1 MARTIN
7 IAIAGLGTVG
17 AETYRIIREE
27 SDFLKARSSAN
38 FNVVAV
44 SAKSKDKKR
53 DIDLTGAEW
62 ITDCRDIPDIDN
74 IDVVIELVGGSEGIA
89 KELVEKAIKNGKSV
103 ITANKALVATHGNNI
118 GELVAKHDVMFGYE
132 AAVAGGIPII
142 KTIREGLASNRIG
155 KVYGILNG
163 TCNYILSIMRETGRE
178 FEDILADAQ
187 RLGYAEAD
195 PSFDVDGVDAAHKLA
210 ILSAIAFQ
218 TPINFNSV
226 YVEGIRLISPIDID
240 FATELGYRI
249 KLLGIGELLGYGLQ
263 QRVRPC
269 LVPVN
274 VPIAQV
280 EDVFNAVA
288 AEAEGL
294 GTSLSYGR
302 GAGAGPTSSAVLSD
316 LLDFANNRRT
326 SFLGTANSE
335 LVIRPIEEL
344 QKLSGPYYLRLQ
356 VYDRPGVLADLTAVF
371 RDNEVSVEALL
382 QRGRNPDGTVPVVLT
397 THETSEEAI
406 QKSVAEFEKL
416 ENVVEKPCILPI
428 ENFAG

>member
-17 AETYRIIREE
+17 AETYRLITEE

-38 FNVVAV
+38 FNVMAV

-53 DIDLTGAEW
+53 DVDLTGVEW
-62 ITDCRDIPDIDN
+62 IADCRDIANIDN
-74 IDVVIELVGGSEGIA
+74 IDVVIELVGGSEGVA
-89 KELVEKAIKNGKSV
+89 KELVEKAITNGKSV

-142 KTIREGLASNRIG
+142 KTIREGLASNRLSKI
-155 KVYGILNG
+155 YGILNG
-163 TCNYILSIMRETGRE
+163 TCNYILSVMRETGQE

-218 TPINFNSV
+218 TPINFSGV

-249 KLLGIGELLGYGLQ
+249 KLLGIGELLGNGLQ

-274 VPIAQV
+274 IPIAQV

-326 SFLGTANSE
+326 SFLGTADSE
-335 LVIRPIEEL
+335 LVVRPIQEL
-344 QKLSGPYYLRLQ
+344 QKLSGSYYLRLQ

-371 RDNEVSVEALL
+371 RDKGVSVEALL

>member
-17 AETYRIIREE
+17 AETYRLITEE
-27 SDFLKARSSAN
+27 NDFLKARSSAN

-53 DIDLTGAEW
+53 DVDLTGVEW
-62 ITDCRDIPDIDN
+62 IADCRDIADIDN
-74 IDVVIELVGGSEGIA
+74 IDVVIELVGGSEGVA
-89 KELVEKAIKNGKSV
+89 KELVVKAITNGKSV

-142 KTIREGLASNRIG
+142 KTIREGLASNRID
-155 KVYGILNG
+155 KIYGILNG
-163 TCNYILSIMRETGRE
+163 TCNYILSVMRETGQE

-218 TPINFNSV
+218 TPINFSGV

-249 KLLGIGELLGYGLQ
+249 KLLGIGELLGNGLQ

-269 LVPVN
+269 LVPIN
-274 VPIAQV
+274 IPISQV

-288 AEAEGL
+288 AEAEG
-294 GTSLSYGR
+294 
-302 GAGAGPTSSAVLSD
+302 
-316 LLDFANNRRT
+316 
-326 SFLGTANSE
+326 
-335 LVIRPIEEL
+335 
-344 QKLSGPYYLRLQ
+344 
-356 VYDRPGVLADLTAVF
+356 
-371 RDNEVSVEALL
+371 
-382 QRGRNPDGTVPVVLT
+382 
-397 THETSEEAI
+397 
-406 QKSVAEFEKL
+406 
-416 ENVVEKPCILPI
+416 
-428 ENFAG
+428 

>member
-17 AETYRIIREE
+17 AETYRIITEE

-53 DIDLTGAEW
+53 DVDLTGVEW
-62 ITDCRDIPDIDN
+62 IADCRNIADIDN
-74 IDVVIELVGGSEGIA
+74 IDVVIELVGGSEGVA
-89 KELVEKAIKNGKSV
+89 KDLVEKAITNGKSV

-142 KTIREGLASNRIG
+142 KTIREGLASNRLSKI
-155 KVYGILNG
+155 YGILNG
-163 TCNYILSIMRETGRE
+163 TCNYILSVMRETGQE

-218 TPINFNSV
+218 TPINFSGV

-249 KLLGIGELLGYGLQ
+249 KLLGIGELLGNGLQ

-274 VPIAQV
+274 IPIAQV

-326 SFLGTANSE
+326 SFLGTADSE
-335 LVIRPIEEL
+335 LVVRPIQEL
-344 QKLSGPYYLRLQ
+344 QKLSGSYYLRLQ

-371 RDNEVSVEALL
+371 RDKGVSVEALL

>member
-17 AETYRIIREE
+17 AETYRLITEE

-53 DIDLTGAEW
+53 DVDLTGVEW
-62 ITDCRDIPDIDN
+62 IADCRDIADIDN
-74 IDVVIELVGGSEGIA
+74 IDVVIELVGGSEGVA
-89 KELVEKAIKNGKSV
+89 KDLVEKAITNGKSV

-142 KTIREGLASNRIG
+142 KTIREGLASNRLG
-155 KVYGILNG
+155 KIYGILNG
-163 TCNYILSIMRETGRE
+163 TCNYILSVMRETGQE

-218 TPINFNSV
+218 TPINFSGV

-249 KLLGIGELLGYGLQ
+249 KLLGIGELLGNGLQ

-274 VPIAQV
+274 IPIAQV

-326 SFLGTANSE
+326 SFLGTADSE
-335 LVIRPIEEL
+335 LVVRPIQEL
-344 QKLSGPYYLRLQ
+344 QKLSGSYYLRLQ
-356 VYDRPGVLADLTAVF
+356 VYDRPGVLADLTVVF
-371 RDNEVSVEALL
+371 RDKGVSVEALL

>member
-17 AETYRIIREE
+17 AETYRIITEE

-53 DIDLTGAEW
+53 DVDLTGVEW
-62 ITDCRDIPDIDN
+62 IADCRDIADIDN
-74 IDVVIELVGGSEGIA
+74 IDVVIELVGGSEGVA
-89 KELVEKAIKNGKSV
+89 KELVEKAITNGKSV

-118 GELVAKHDVMFGYE
+118 RELVAKHDVMFGYE

-142 KTIREGLASNRIG
+142 KTIREGLASNRLG
-155 KVYGILNG
+155 KIYGILNG
-163 TCNYILSIMRETGRE
+163 TCNYILSVMRETGQE

-218 TPINFNSV
+218 TPINFSGV

-249 KLLGIGELLGYGLQ
+249 KLLGIGELLGNGLQ

-274 VPIAQV
+274 IPIAQV

-326 SFLGTANSE
+326 SFLGTADSE
-335 LVIRPIEEL
+335 LVARPVQEL
-344 QKLSGPYYLRLQ
+344 QKLSGSYYLRLQ
-356 VYDRPGVLADLTAVF
+356 VYDRPGVLADLTVVF
-371 RDNEVSVEALL
+371 RDKGVSVEALL

>member
-17 AETYRIIREE
+17 AETYRIITEE

-53 DIDLTGAEW
+53 DVDLTGVEW
-62 ITDCRDIPDIDN
+62 IADCRDIADIDN
-74 IDVVIELVGGSEGIA
+74 IDVVIELVGGSEGVA
-89 KELVEKAIKNGKSV
+89 KELVEKAITNGKSV

-142 KTIREGLASNRIG
+142 KTIREGLASNRLG
-155 KVYGILNG
+155 KIYGILNG
-163 TCNYILSIMRETGRE
+163 TCNYILSVMRETGQE

-218 TPINFNSV
+218 TPINFSGV

-249 KLLGIGELLGYGLQ
+249 KLLGIGELLGNGLQ

-274 VPIAQV
+274 IPIAQV

-326 SFLGTANSE
+326 SFLGTADSE
-335 LVIRPIEEL
+335 LVVRPIQEL
-344 QKLSGPYYLRLQ
+344 QNLSGSYYLRLQ

-371 RDNEVSVEALL
+371 RDKGVSVEALL

-397 THETSEEAI
+397 THETTEEAI

>member
-17 AETYRIIREE
+17 AETYRLITEE

-53 DIDLTGAEW
+53 NIDLTGVEW
-62 ITDCRDIPDIDN
+62 IADCRDIADIDN
-74 IDVVIELVGGSEGIA
+74 IDVVIELVGGSEGVA
-89 KELVEKAIKNGKSV
+89 KELVEKAITNGKSV

-118 GELVAKHDVMFGYE
+118 RELVAKHDVMFGYE

-142 KTIREGLASNRIG
+142 KTIREGLASNRLG

-163 TCNYILSIMRETGRE
+163 TCNYILSIMRETGQE

-218 TPINFNSV
+218 TPINFGGV

-249 KLLGIGELLGYGLQ
+249 KLLGIGELLGNGLQ

-274 VPIAQV
+274 IPIAQV

-326 SFLGTANSE
+326 SFLGTADSE
-335 LVIRPIEEL
+335 LVVRPIQEL
-344 QKLSGPYYLRLQ
+344 QKLSGSYYLRLQ

-371 RDNEVSVEALL
+371 RDKGVSVEALL

>member
-7 IAIAGLGTVG
+7 IAVAGLGTVG
-17 AETYRIIREE
+17 AETYRIIKEE
-27 SDFLKARSSAN
+27 SDFLKARSSAD

-44 SAKSKDKKR
+44 SARSRDKKR
-53 DIDLTGAEW
+53 TIDLSGAEW
-62 ITDCRDIPDIDN
+62 ISDCRDIANIKD
-74 IDVVIELVGGSEGIA
+74 IDVVIELVGGSEGVA
-89 KELVEKAIKNGKSV
+89 KELVEKSIANGKSV
-103 ITANKALVATHGNNI
+103 ITANKALVATHGSNI
-118 GELVAKHDVMFGYE
+118 GELVVKHDVMFGYE

-142 KTIREGLASNRIG
+142 KTIREGLASNKISRI
-155 KVYGILNG
+155 YGILNG
-163 TCNYILSIMRETGRE
+163 TCNYILSVMRETGQE

-218 TPINFNSV
+218 TPINFSGV
-226 YVEGIRLISPIDID
+226 YVEGIRLISPVDID

-249 KLLGIGELLGYGLQ
+249 KLLGIGELLGDGLQ

-274 VPIAQV
+274 IPIAQV

-288 AEAEGL
+288 AEADGV

-326 SFLGTANSE
+326 SFLGTADGD
-335 LVIRPIEEL
+335 LVARPVQEL
-344 QKLSGPYYLRLQ
+344 QKLSGSYYLRLQ
-356 VYDRPGVLADLTAVF
+356 VFDRPGVLADLTAVF
-371 RDNEVSVEALL
+371 RDKGVSVEALL

-397 THETSEEAI
+397 THETSEEAV

>member
-17 AETYRIIREE
+17 AETYRIITEE

-53 DIDLTGAEW
+53 DVDLTGVEW
-62 ITDCRDIPDIDN
+62 IADCRDIADIDN
-74 IDVVIELVGGSEGIA
+74 IDVVIELVGGSEGVA
-89 KELVEKAIKNGKSV
+89 KELVEKAITNGKSV

-118 GELVAKHDVMFGYE
+118 RELVAKHDVMFGYE

-142 KTIREGLASNRIG
+142 KTIREGLASNRLG
-155 KVYGILNG
+155 KIYGILNG
-163 TCNYILSIMRETGRE
+163 TCNYILSVMRETGQE

-218 TPINFNSV
+218 TPINFSGV

-249 KLLGIGELLGYGLQ
+249 KLLGIGELLGNGLQ

-274 VPIAQV
+274 IPIAQV

-326 SFLGTANSE
+326 SFLGTADSE
-335 LVIRPIEEL
+335 LVVRPIQEL
-344 QKLSGPYYLRLQ
+344 QKLSGSYYLRLQ

-371 RDNEVSVEALL
+371 RDKGVSVEALL

>member
-17 AETYRIIREE
+17 AETYRIITEE

-53 DIDLTGAEW
+53 DVDLTGVEW
-62 ITDCRDIPDIDN
+62 IADCRDIADIDN
-74 IDVVIELVGGSEGIA
+74 IDVVIELVGGSEGVA
-89 KELVEKAIKNGKSV
+89 KELVEKAITNGKSV

-155 KVYGILNG
+155 KIYGILNG
-163 TCNYILSIMRETGRE
+163 TCNYILSVMRETGQE

-218 TPINFNSV
+218 TPINFNGV

-249 KLLGIGELLGYGLQ
+249 KLLGIGELLGNGLQ

-274 VPIAQV
+274 IPIAQV

-326 SFLGTANSE
+326 KFLGTADSE
-335 LVIRPIEEL
+335 LVVRPIQEL
-344 QKLSGPYYLRLQ
+344 QNLSGSYYLRLQ

-371 RDNEVSVEALL
+371 RDKGVSVEALL

>member
-17 AETYRIIREE
+17 AETYRLITEE
-27 SDFLKARSSAN
+27 NDFLKARSSAN

-53 DIDLTGAEW
+53 DVDLTGVEW
-62 ITDCRDIPDIDN
+62 IADCRDIADIDN
-74 IDVVIELVGGSEGIA
+74 IDVVIELVGGSEGVA
-89 KELVEKAIKNGKSV
+89 KELVEKAITNGKSV

-118 GELVAKHDVMFGYE
+118 RELVAKHDVMFGYE

-142 KTIREGLASNRIG
+142 KTIREGLASNRLG
-155 KVYGILNG
+155 KIYGILNG
-163 TCNYILSIMRETGRE
+163 TCNYILSVMRETGQE

-218 TPINFNSV
+218 TPINFSGV

-249 KLLGIGELLGYGLQ
+249 KLLGIGELLGNGLQ

-274 VPIAQV
+274 IPIAQV

-326 SFLGTANSE
+326 SFLGTADSE
-335 LVIRPIEEL
+335 LVVRPIQEL
-344 QKLSGPYYLRLQ
+344 QNLSGSYYLRLQ
-356 VYDRPGVLADLTAVF
+356 VYDRPGVLADLTVVF
-371 RDNEVSVEALL
+371 RDKGVSVEALL

>member
-17 AETYRIIREE
+17 AETYRLITEE

-53 DIDLTGAEW
+53 DVDLTGVEW
-62 ITDCRDIPDIDN
+62 IADCRDIADIDN
-74 IDVVIELVGGSEGIA
+74 IDVVIELVGGSEGVA
-89 KELVEKAIKNGKSV
+89 KELVEKAITNGKSV

-142 KTIREGLASNRIG
+142 KTIREGLASNRLSKI
-155 KVYGILNG
+155 YGILNG
-163 TCNYILSIMRETGRE
+163 TCNYILSVMRETGQE

-218 TPINFNSV
+218 TPINFSGV

-249 KLLGIGELLGYGLQ
+249 KLLGIGELLGNGLQ

-274 VPIAQV
+274 IPIAQV

-326 SFLGTANSE
+326 SFLGTADSE
-335 LVIRPIEEL
+335 LVVRPIQEL
-344 QKLSGPYYLRLQ
+344 QNLSGSYYLRLQ
-356 VYDRPGVLADLTAVF
+356 VYDRPGVLADLTVVF
-371 RDNEVSVEALL
+371 RDKGVSVEALL

>member
-17 AETYRIIREE
+17 AETYRIITEE
-27 SDFLKARSSAN
+27 SDFLKARSSAS

-53 DIDLTGAEW
+53 DVDLTGVEW
-62 ITDCRDIPDIDN
+62 IADCRDIADIDN
-74 IDVVIELVGGSEGIA
+74 IDVVIELVGGSEGVA
-89 KELVEKAIKNGKSV
+89 KDLVEKAITNGKSV

-142 KTIREGLASNRIG
+142 KTIREGLASNRLSKI
-155 KVYGILNG
+155 YGILNG
-163 TCNYILSIMRETGRE
+163 TCNYILSVMRETGQE

-218 TPINFNSV
+218 TPINFSGV

-249 KLLGIGELLGYGLQ
+249 KLLGIGELLGNGLQ

-274 VPIAQV
+274 IPIAQV

-326 SFLGTANSE
+326 SFLGTADSE
-335 LVIRPIEEL
+335 LVVRPIQEL
-344 QKLSGPYYLRLQ
+344 QKLSGSYYLRLQ

-371 RDNEVSVEALL
+371 RDKGVSVEALL

>member
-17 AETYRIIREE
+17 AETYRIITEE

-38 FNVVAV
+38 FNVLAV
-44 SAKSKDKKR
+44 SAKSRDKKR
-53 DIDLTGAEW
+53 DVDLTGAEW
-62 ITDCRDIPDIDN
+62 ITDCRDIADIDN
-74 IDVVIELVGGSEGIA
+74 IDVVIELVGGSEGVA
-89 KELVEKAIKNGKSV
+89 KELVEKSITNGKSV

-155 KVYGILNG
+155 KIYGILNG
-163 TCNYILSIMRETGRE
+163 TCNYILSVMRETGQE

-218 TPINFNSV
+218 TPINFNGV

-249 KLLGIGELLGYGLQ
+249 KLLGIGELLGNGLQ

-326 SFLGTANSE
+326 SFLGTADSE
-335 LVIRPIEEL
+335 LVARPVQEL
-344 QKLSGPYYLRLQ
+344 QKLSGSYYLRLQ

-371 RDNEVSVEALL
+371 RDKGVSVEALL

-397 THETSEEAI
+397 THETSEAAI

>member
-17 AETYRIIREE
+17 AETYRIITEE

-53 DIDLTGAEW
+53 DVDLTGVEW
-62 ITDCRDIPDIDN
+62 IADCRDIADIDN
-74 IDVVIELVGGSEGIA
+74 IDVVIELVGGSEGVA
-89 KELVEKAIKNGKSV
+89 KELVEKAITNGKSV

-142 KTIREGLASNRIG
+142 KTIREGLASNRLG
-155 KVYGILNG
+155 KIYGILNG
-163 TCNYILSIMRETGRE
+163 TCNYILSVMRETGQE

-218 TPINFNSV
+218 TPINFSGV

-249 KLLGIGELLGYGLQ
+249 KLLGIGELLGNGLQ

-274 VPIAQV
+274 IPIAQV

-326 SFLGTANSE
+326 SFLGTADSE
-335 LVIRPIEEL
+335 LVARPVQEL
-344 QKLSGPYYLRLQ
+344 QKLSGSYYLRLQ

-371 RDNEVSVEALL
+371 RDKGVSVEALL

>member
-17 AETYRIIREE
+17 AETYRLITEE

-53 DIDLTGAEW
+53 DVDLTGVEW
-62 ITDCRDIPDIDN
+62 IADCRDIADIDN
-74 IDVVIELVGGSEGIA
+74 IDVVIELVGGSEGVA
-89 KELVEKAIKNGKSV
+89 KELVEKAITNGKSV

-118 GELVAKHDVMFGYE
+118 RELVAKHDVMFGYE

-155 KVYGILNG
+155 KIYGILNG
-163 TCNYILSIMRETGRE
+163 TCNYILSVMRETGQE

-218 TPINFNSV
+218 TPINFSGV

-249 KLLGIGELLGYGLQ
+249 KLLGIGELLGNGLQ

-274 VPIAQV
+274 IPIAQV

-326 SFLGTANSE
+326 SFLGTADSE
-335 LVIRPIEEL
+335 LVARPVQEL
-344 QKLSGPYYLRLQ
+344 QKLSGSYYLRLQ

-371 RDNEVSVEALL
+371 RDKGVSVEALL

-397 THETSEEAI
+397 THETLEEAI

>member
-17 AETYRIIREE
+17 AETYRIITEE
-27 SDFLKARSSAN
+27 SDFLKARSSAK
-38 FNVVAV
+38 FNVLAV
-44 SAKSKDKKR
+44 SAKSRDKKR
-53 DIDLTGAEW
+53 DVDLTGAEW
-62 ITDCRDIPDIDN
+62 ITDCRDIADIDN
-74 IDVVIELVGGSEGIA
+74 IDVVIELVGGSEGVA
-89 KELVEKAIKNGKSV
+89 KELVEKSITNGKSV

-155 KVYGILNG
+155 KIYGILNG
-163 TCNYILSIMRETGRE
+163 TCNYILSVMRETGQE

-218 TPINFNSV
+218 TPINFSGV

-249 KLLGIGELLGYGLQ
+249 KLLGIGELLGNGLQ

-274 VPIAQV
+274 IPIAQV

-326 SFLGTANSE
+326 SFLGTADSE
-335 LVIRPIEEL
+335 LVARPIQEL
-344 QKLSGPYYLRLQ
+344 QNLSGSYYLRLQ

-371 RDNEVSVEALL
+371 RDKGVSVEALL

>member
-17 AETYRIIREE
+17 AETYRIITEE
-27 SDFLKARSSAN
+27 SDFLKARSSAK
-38 FNVVAV
+38 FNVLAV
-44 SAKSKDKKR
+44 SAKSRDKKR
-53 DIDLTGAEW
+53 DVDLTGAEW
-62 ITDCRDIPDIDN
+62 INDCRDIADIDN
-74 IDVVIELVGGSEGIA
+74 IDVVIELVGGSEGVA
-89 KELVEKAIKNGKSV
+89 KELVEKSITNGKSV

-155 KVYGILNG
+155 KIYGILNG
-163 TCNYILSIMRETGRE
+163 TCNYILSVMRETGQE

-218 TPINFNSV
+218 TPINFNGV

-249 KLLGIGELLGYGLQ
+249 KLLGIGELLGNGLQ

-326 SFLGTANSE
+326 SFLGTADSE
-335 LVIRPIEEL
+335 LVVRPIQEL
-344 QKLSGPYYLRLQ
+344 QNLSGSYYLRLQ

-371 RDNEVSVEALL
+371 RDKGVSVEALL

-428 ENFAG
+428 ESFAG

>member
-17 AETYRIIREE
+17 AETYRIITEE

-44 SAKSKDKKR
+44 SAKSRDKKR
-53 DIDLTGAEW
+53 DVDLTGTEW
-62 ITDCRDIPDIDN
+62 ITDCRDIADINN
-74 IDVVIELVGGSEGIA
+74 IDVVIELVGGSEGAA
-89 KELVEKAIKNGKSV
+89 KELVEKSITNGKSV

-118 GELVAKHDVMFGYE
+118 GKLVAKHDVMFGYE

-142 KTIREGLASNRIG
+142 KTIREGLASNRID
-155 KVYGILNG
+155 KIYGILNG
-163 TCNYILSIMRETGRE
+163 TCNYILSVMRETGQE

-218 TPINFNSV
+218 TPINFSGV

-249 KLLGIGELLGYGLQ
+249 KLLGIGELLDNGLQ

-269 LVPVN
+269 LVPIN
-274 VPIAQV
+274 IPISQV

-326 SFLGTANSE
+326 SFLGAADSE
-335 LVIRPIEEL
+335 LVARPVQEL
-344 QKLSGPYYLRLQ
+344 QKLSGSYYLRLQ

-371 RDNEVSVEALL
+371 RDKGVSVEALL

-397 THETSEEAI
+397 THETSEAAI

>member
-17 AETYRIIREE
+17 AETYRIITEE

-53 DIDLTGAEW
+53 DVDLTGVEW
-62 ITDCRDIPDIDN
+62 IADCRDIADIDN
-74 IDVVIELVGGSEGIA
+74 IDVVIELVGGSEGVA
-89 KELVEKAIKNGKSV
+89 KDLVEKAITNGKSV

-142 KTIREGLASNRIG
+142 KTIREGLASNRLG
-155 KVYGILNG
+155 KIYGILNG
-163 TCNYILSIMRETGRE
+163 TCNYILSVMRETGQE

-218 TPINFNSV
+218 TPINFSGV

-249 KLLGIGELLGYGLQ
+249 KLLGIGELLSNGLQ

-274 VPIAQV
+274 IPIAQV

-326 SFLGTANSE
+326 SFLGTADSE
-335 LVIRPIEEL
+335 LVVRPIQEL
-344 QKLSGPYYLRLQ
+344 QKLSGSYYLRLQ

-371 RDNEVSVEALL
+371 RDKGVSVEALL

>member
-17 AETYRIIREE
+17 AETYRIITEE
-27 SDFLKARSSAN
+27 SDFLKARSSAK
-38 FNVVAV
+38 FNVLAV
-44 SAKSKDKKR
+44 SAKSRDKKR
-53 DIDLTGAEW
+53 DVDLTGAEW
-62 ITDCRDIPDIDN
+62 ITDCRDIADIDN
-74 IDVVIELVGGSEGIA
+74 VDVVIELVGGSEGVA
-89 KELVEKAIKNGKSV
+89 KELVEKAITNGKSV

-118 GELVAKHDVMFGYE
+118 RELVAKHDVMFGYE

-155 KVYGILNG
+155 KIYGILNG
-163 TCNYILSIMRETGRE
+163 TCNYILSVMRETGQE

-218 TPINFNSV
+218 TPINFSGV

-249 KLLGIGELLGYGLQ
+249 KLLGIGELLGNGLQ

-269 LVPVN
+269 LVPIN
-274 VPIAQV
+274 IPIAQV

-288 AEAEGL
+288 AEAEGV

-326 SFLGTANSE
+326 SFLGTADSE
-335 LVIRPIEEL
+335 LVVRPIQEL
-344 QKLSGPYYLRLQ
+344 QNLSGSYYLRLQ

-371 RDNEVSVEALL
+371 RDKGVSVEALL

-397 THETSEEAI
+397 THETSEAAI

>member
-17 AETYRIIREE
+17 AETYRIIKEE

-142 KTIREGLASNRIG
+142 KTIREGLASNRIA

-371 RDNEVSVEALL
+371 RDKGVSVEALL

>member
-17 AETYRIIREE
+17 AETYRLITEE

-53 DIDLTGAEW
+53 NVDLTGVEW
-62 ITDCRDIPDIDN
+62 IADCRDIADIDN
-74 IDVVIELVGGSEGIA
+74 IDVVIELVGGSEGVA
-89 KELVEKAIKNGKSV
+89 KELVEKAITNGKSV

-118 GELVAKHDVMFGYE
+118 RELVAKHDVMFGYE

-142 KTIREGLASNRIG
+142 KTIREGLASNRLG

-163 TCNYILSIMRETGRE
+163 TCNYILSIMRETGQE

-218 TPINFNSV
+218 TPINFSGV

-249 KLLGIGELLGYGLQ
+249 KLLGIGELLGNGLQ

-274 VPIAQV
+274 LPIAQV

-326 SFLGTANSE
+326 SFLGAADSE
-335 LVIRPIEEL
+335 LVARPVQEL
-344 QKLSGPYYLRLQ
+344 QKLSGSYYLRLQ

-371 RDNEVSVEALL
+371 RDKGVSVEALL

>member
-17 AETYRIIREE
+17 AETYRIITEE
-27 SDFLKARSSAN
+27 SDFLKARSSVN

-44 SAKSKDKKR
+44 SAKSRDKKR
-53 DIDLTGAEW
+53 DIDLVGTEW
-62 ITDCRDIPDIDN
+62 ITDCRDIADIDN
-74 IDVVIELVGGSEGIA
+74 IDVVIELVGGSEGVA
-89 KELVEKAIKNGKSV
+89 KELVEKSITNGKSV

-155 KVYGILNG
+155 KIYGILNG
-163 TCNYILSIMRETGRE
+163 TCNYILSVMRETGQE

-218 TPINFNSV
+218 TPINFSGV

-249 KLLGIGELLGYGLQ
+249 KLLGIGELLGNGLQ

-269 LVPVN
+269 LVSVN

-326 SFLGTANSE
+326 SFLGAADSE
-335 LVIRPIEEL
+335 LVARPVQEL

-371 RDNEVSVEALL
+371 RDKGVSVEALL

-397 THETSEEAI
+397 THEASEEAI
-406 QKSVAEFEKL
+406 QKSVAEVEKL

>member
-17 AETYRIIREE
+17 AETYRIITEE

-53 DIDLTGAEW
+53 DVDLTGVEW
-62 ITDCRDIPDIDN
+62 IADCRDIADIDN
-74 IDVVIELVGGSEGIA
+74 IDVVIELVGGSEGVA
-89 KELVEKAIKNGKSV
+89 KELVEKAITNGKSV

-118 GELVAKHDVMFGYE
+118 RELVAKHDVMFGYE

-142 KTIREGLASNRIG
+142 KTIREGLASNRLG
-155 KVYGILNG
+155 KIYGILNG
-163 TCNYILSIMRETGRE
+163 TCNYILSVMRETGQE

-218 TPINFNSV
+218 TPINFSGV

-249 KLLGIGELLGYGLQ
+249 KLLGIGELLGNGLQ

-274 VPIAQV
+274 IPIAQV

-326 SFLGTANSE
+326 SFLGTADSE
-335 LVIRPIEEL
+335 LVVRPIQEL
-344 QKLSGPYYLRLQ
+344 QNLSGSYYLRLQ
-356 VYDRPGVLADLTAVF
+356 VYDRPGVLADLTVVF
-371 RDNEVSVEALL
+371 RDKGVSVEALL

>member
-17 AETYRIIREE
+17 AETYRIIKEE
-27 SDFLKARSSAN
+27 SDFLKTRSSAN

-53 DIDLTGAEW
+53 DIDLTGADW
-62 ITDCRDIPDIDN
+62 ITDCRDMADIDN
-74 IDVVIELVGGSEGIA
+74 IDVVIELVGGSEGVA
-89 KELVEKAIKNGKSV
+89 KELVEKAITNGKSV

-155 KVYGILNG
+155 KIYGILNG
-163 TCNYILSIMRETGRE
+163 TCNYILSVMRETGQE

-218 TPINFNSV
+218 TPINFSGV

-249 KLLGIGELLGYGLQ
+249 KLLGIGELLGDGLQ

-269 LVPVN
+269 LVSVN

-326 SFLGTANSE
+326 SFLGTADSE
-335 LVIRPIEEL
+335 LVVRPIQEL
-344 QKLSGPYYLRLQ
+344 QKLSGSYYLRLQ

-371 RDNEVSVEALL
+371 RDKGVSVEALL

-406 QKSVAEFEKL
+406 QKSLAEFEKI

>member
-17 AETYRIIREE
+17 AKTYRIIKEE

-62 ITDCRDIPDIDN
+62 ITDCRDIADIDN
-74 IDVVIELVGGSEGIA
+74 VDVVIELVGGSEGVA
-89 KELVEKAIKNGKSV
+89 KELVEKAITNGKSV
-103 ITANKALVATHGNNI
+103 ITANKALLATHGNNI
-118 GELVAKHDVMFGYE
+118 GGLVAKHDVMFGYE

-163 TCNYILSIMRETGRE
+163 TCNYILSMMRETGRE

-218 TPINFNSV
+218 TPINFDGV

-249 KLLGIGELLGYGLQ
+249 KLLGIGELLGNGLQ

-316 LLDFANNRRT
+316 LLDFANYRRT
-326 SFLGTANSE
+326 SFLGTADSE
-335 LVIRPIEEL
+335 LVIRPIQEL
-344 QKLSGPYYLRLQ
+344 QKLSGSYYLRLQ

-371 RDNEVSVEALL
+371 RDKGVSVEALL

-397 THETSEEAI
+397 THEASEEAI